1 MSSGHGW
8 CNVAAFPEAERAH
21 AGAAMETC
29 HTADGINLATL
40 AVAEMRMPA
49 PGRNYVPGV
58 HAGLLEDVQ
67 GYEAAIPVRTDCKAL
82 LRPQCLQVLLN

>member
-1 MSSGHGW
+1 
-8 CNVAAFPEAERAH
+8 
-21 AGAAMETC
+21 
-29 HTADGINLATL
+29 
-40 AVAEMRMPA
+40 MRMPA
-49 PGRNYVPGV
+49 PGRNHVPGV